1 MPPTNPLVRRLS
13 RELDIMRSNR
23 STWEGPWRGVQI
35 FIVPGDAF
43 RSAGFP
49 HSRQVQRVRR
59 PRGVYDETAI
69 DANIQLASAQ
79 FTFLTNPATKWFI
92 LRTGDETLDSVPA
105 VRQWLDDS
113 RDRMLNAFSRERSGF
128 YPSAFQAYIDEGG
141 FGTSPIFIGRLP
153 EGGPRFQTIPIQEIF
168 LRDDAFGRTEAV
180 HRTTQL
186 TYRQIGEKF
195 GPFANRIPQFADK
208 LADKPDDDA
217 EVVHVVEPRT
227 NRDTTKA
234 GSRNM
239 PTASIYWHVPSGTII
254 AEGGFRVF
262 PYNMFFWSKRPGEAY
277 GRGPGLNILRT
288 VHLVNEQM
296 RTHLSGMQKRVDP
309 PLFAPDDAFMAPPS
323 ISAGSLSFY
332 KQGTLAAGSRSEVIQ
347 ALNNNMDINGSLA
360 TIELTR
366 DQIRKAFHM
375 NLLIMREADRMTAT
389 EVNQRRAEMR
399 ILSPF
404 VSRTQQTLDG
414 IIRRSYDIMRE
425 DMMFAPPP
433 PELAGRLLRIEYA
446 SPMTRAQ
453 KFGEVEAF
461 VDLTQTMAAV
471 APLMPEETAAA
482 MQNFDLDAIVRRFAR
497 IFDFPEDNLKDP
509 AEVAALREAM
519 QQQRQLAQ
527 MAAVGKDAGAGLRDA
542 SQAVANLGAAQPIA
556 NP

>member
-1 MPPTNPLVRRLS
+1 MPHTNLTRRLT
-13 RELDIMRSNR
+13 RELDHLRSNR
-23 STWEGPWRGVQI
+23 STWEGPWRGVQT

-49 HSRQVQRVRR
+49 HSPQVQRVRR

-79 FTFLTNPATKWFI
+79 FTFLTNPATKWFL
-92 LRTGDETLDSVPA
+92 LRTGDESLDSIPA

-128 YPSAFQAYIDEGG
+128 YPSAFQAYIDESGY
-141 FGTSPIFIGRLP
+141 GTSPIFIGRLR

-168 LRDDAFGRTEAV
+168 LRDDAFGRTDAV

-186 TYRQIGEKF
+186 TYRQIAEKF

-208 LADKPDDDA
+208 LDTVPDDDA

-227 NRDTTKA
+227 NRDTTRA
-234 GSRNM
+234 GARNM
-239 PTASIYWHVPSGTII
+239 PFASIYWHVPSGTIL
-254 AEGGFRVF
+254 AEGGFRTF
-262 PYNMFFWSKRPGEAY
+262 PYNIFFWSKRPGESY

-309 PLFAPDDAFMAPPS
+309 PMFAPDDAFMAPPS
-323 ISAGSLSFY
+323 IAPGSLSFY

-414 IIRRSYDIMRE
+414 IIRRSYDIMLE

-453 KFGEVEAF
+453 RFGEVEAF
-461 VDLTQTMAAV
+461 VDLVQTMAAA
-471 APLMPEETAAA
+471 APLMPEETTAA

-509 AEVAALREAM
+509 AEVAALRTAM
-519 QQQRQLAQ
+519 QQAQQLAQ

-542 SQAVANLGAAQPIA
+542 SQAVANLGGAQPVA